1 MRKDGEVY
9 HCGDGSA
16 DVDIKTASG
25 SVDLCRGA

>member
-16 DVDIKTASG
+16 DVDINTASG
-25 SVDLCRGA
+25 SIDLCRGA